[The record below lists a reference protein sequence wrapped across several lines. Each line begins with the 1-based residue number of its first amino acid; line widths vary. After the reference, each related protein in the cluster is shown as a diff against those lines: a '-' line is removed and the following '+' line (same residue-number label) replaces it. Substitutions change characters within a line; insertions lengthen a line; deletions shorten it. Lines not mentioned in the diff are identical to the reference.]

1 MYSLRDTTT
10 FRRSVLGALLLTC
23 GMLSATAQDASNTKP
38 ADKAGAAA
46 TEADGLQ
53 TVVISNR
60 RPEGSQK
67 VAGVVQS
74 ISAEQLRKDGISDLR
89 QLQVAVPGLSMA
101 NQEGNLEIF
110 IRGVGSS
117 NNTELGDPGAAPHL
131 NGTYIPRPRGLGAMF
146 YDLERVEV
154 NKGPQ
159 GTLYG
164 RNAMAGTLN
173 IITQK
178 PLIGET
184 GGYLQGE
191 LGNRKAHGVEGAF
204 NIPISSTMALRV
216 AGYESKKDAGYKNMS
231 TDAQA
236 SKLPAAGS
244 ENNHAARISLLVKPS
259 NALNISLIADTGKE
273 GGTGYP
279 GANIYSAVVSTGQ
292 RAENLA
298 LRNLVYRGEA
308 GELNNKLNGLQ
319 GKLNYD
325 FGPVTLEFSASQRK
339 VDFLQRNA
347 ASEGLAYPGLDLS
360 TINYDNYSTVY
371 WQTKSKSKIY
381 ELRLA
386 SNDQGPFK
394 WSTGAFH
401 FTEDQSVG
409 YLSTSDR
416 GYCCFSGTEFSMPI
430 VQGSSSAVY
439 GDVSYDYS
447 DKLRVFGGAR
457 YSEEKKYRYGIGG
470 NWALTLGGEDYG
482 CCIATRLGTPGF
494 VPALLGRPNFNLSEV
509 STPAQ
514 IAQFLIEG
522 TKTPGERDTLVA
534 QIQAIAN
541 GTNPKG
547 TCFTR
552 PDINNGSQTCPKN
565 NPSDT
570 KGGFSYANL
579 TIPTQQVG
587 SSKASFPDMR
597 LGTEFSI
604 DRDHLVYGKIAT
616 GHKSGGFNDS
626 FNGST
631 IPETYSPEKLIS
643 YEIGSRNAFKL
654 FGRHAIINTTA
665 FHYGY
670 DNQVFQDL
678 TCINMDTTQTPAT
691 CKGYSLANRN
701 IGKSRI
707 DGLETEAKFVLPYRF
722 RLDMNLTLLKTE
734 ISSGKVA
741 DARAVDYGDGGKAPL
756 INLAGNRLPMASNVN
771 LATRLT
777 HSIDIG
783 PGTFDWQALV
793 AYRSSFYL
801 TQFNEQD
808 IVFNNGKRQT
818 ALQAGFPDKQRGFAT
833 VNLGLGYTLD
843 RYRFEMWAA
852 NVGNVEASQKA
863 LVGPALNI
871 RFLNDARSYGM
882 RLRYNFD

>member
-1 MYSLRDTTT
+1 MNPRKRNTI
-10 FRRSVLGALLLTC
+10 FRRSLLGALLFTG
-23 GMLSATAQDASNTKP
+23 GMLGATAQNA
-38 ADKAGAAA
+38 ADNAGGAAA
-46 TEADGLQ
+46 TSEADSLQ
-53 TVVISNR
+53 SVVVTNR

-74 ISAEQLRKDGISDLR
+74 ITAEQLRKDGISDLR
-89 QLQVAVPGLSMA
+89 QLQTAVPGLSMA
-101 NQEGNLEIF
+101 NQEGNLEIY

-191 LGNRKAHGVEGAF
+191 LSNRHGHGMEGAF
-204 NIPISSTMALRV
+204 NIPVSSTVALRV
-216 AGYESKKDAGYKNMS
+216 AGYEAKKDAGFKNLS
-231 TDAQA
+231 TDPQA

-244 ENNHAARISLLVKPS
+244 ENNHAARLSLLVKPS
-259 NALNISLIADTGKE
+259 EALNFSLIGDTGKE

-279 GANIYSAVVSTGQ
+279 GANIYNAVVTTGL
-292 RAENLA
+292 RPENLA

-308 GELNNKLNGLQ
+308 GELNNKLNGVQ

-325 FGPVTLEFSASQRK
+325 FGPVTLELSASQRK

-360 TINYDNYSTVY
+360 KVNYDNYSTVY
-371 WQTKSKSKIY
+371 WQTKSTSKIY
-381 ELRLA
+381 EARLA
-386 SNDQGPFK
+386 SNGQNRFK
-394 WSTGAFH
+394 WTTGAFH
-401 FTEDQSVG
+401 FKEDQAVG
-409 YLSTSDR
+409 YLSTTDG
-416 GYCCFSGTEFSMPI
+416 GYCCFSGTEYTMPV

-439 GDVSYDYS
+439 GDASFDVSDQ
-447 DKLRVFGGAR
+447 LRIFGGAR

-470 NWALTLGGEDYG
+470 NWALTLGAEDYN

-494 VPALLGRPNFNLSEV
+494 TPALLSRPNFNLSEV
-509 STPAQ
+509 TTPAQ
-514 IAQFLIEG
+514 IAQFLLEG
-522 TKTPGERDTLVA
+522 TQTPGVRDTLVA

-541 GTNPKG
+541 GSNPKG
-547 TCFTR
+547 TCFLR
-552 PDINNGSQTCPKN
+552 PDISNGQTCPKN
-565 NPSDT
+565 NPGNT
-570 KGGFSYANL
+570 NGGFSYANL
-579 TIPTQQVG
+579 TIPSQQVG

-597 LGTEFSI
+597 LGTEFNL
-604 DRDHLVYGKIAT
+604 DRDHLVYAKIAT

-626 FNGST
+626 FNGSA
-631 IPETYSPEKLIS
+631 IPETYRPEKLVS
-643 YEIGSRNAFKL
+643 YELGSRNAFRL
-654 FGRHAIINTTA
+654 FGRHAILNATA
-665 FHYGY
+665 FHYAY

-678 TCINMDTTQTPAT
+678 TCINMDTTQTPAQ

-707 DGLETEAKFVLPYRF
+707 DGLETEAKFVLPNRF
-722 RLDMNLTLLKTE
+722 RLDLNVTLLDTK
-734 ISSGKVA
+734 ISSGVVA
-741 DARAVDYGDGGKAPL
+741 DARAVDYGNGGKSPL
-756 INLAGNRLPMASNVN
+756 INLAGNRLPLASNFN
-771 LATRLT
+771 LASRLT
-777 HSIDIG
+777 QSIDVG
-783 PGTFDWQALV
+783 PGTLDWQALV
-793 AYRSSFYL
+793 SYRSAFYL
-801 TQFNEQD
+801 TQFNERD
-808 IVFNNGKRQT
+808 IVFLDGKRQT
-818 ALQAGFPDKQRGFAT
+818 AQQAGFPDKQRGFAT
-833 VNLGLGYTLD
+833 VNLGLGYTLE
-843 RYRFEMWAA
+843 RYRFELWAS

-863 LVGPALNI
+863 LVGPSENI
-871 RFLNDARSYGM
+871 RFLNDARAYGM
-882 RLRYNFD
+882 RVRYNFD

>member
-1 MYSLRDTTT
+1 MYSSAYNIT
-10 FRRSVLGALLLTC
+10 FRRGALGALLFTC
-23 GMLSATAQDASNTKP
+23 GILSASAQDAGTSD
-38 ADKAGAAA
+38 AVVAS

-53 TVVISNR
+53 TVVVTNR

-74 ISAEQLRKDGISDLR
+74 VSAEQLRRDGIADLR

-101 NQEGNLEIF
+101 NQEGNLEIY

-178 PLIGET
+178 PVIGET

-191 LGNRKAHGVEGAF
+191 IGNRNAHGVEGAF
-204 NIPISSTMALRV
+204 NIPISSAVAMRV
-216 AGYESKKDAGYKNMS
+216 AGYEAKRDAGFRNLS

-244 ENNHAARISLLVKPS
+244 ENNHAARISLLVKPGP
-259 NALNISLIADTGKE
+259 NWNVSLIGDTGKE

-279 GANIYSAVVSTGQ
+279 GANIYNAVVATGL
-292 RAENLA
+292 RPENLA
-298 LRNLVYRGEA
+298 LRDLVYRGEA
-308 GELNNKLNGLQ
+308 GELNNRLNGLQ
-319 GKLNYD
+319 AKLNYD
-325 FGPVTLEFSASQRK
+325 FGPATLELSASRRK
-339 VDFLQRNA
+339 VDFFQRNA

-360 TINYDNYSTVY
+360 KINYDNYSTVY
-371 WQTKSKSKIY
+371 WQTRSKSRIY
-381 ELRLA
+381 EAHLA
-386 SNDQGPFK
+386 SNGVGRFK
-394 WSTGAFH
+394 WSTGVFH
-401 FTEDQSVG
+401 FTEDQAVG
-409 YLSTSDR
+409 YLATADG
-416 GYCCFSGTEFSMPI
+416 GYCCYSGTEFTMPV

-439 GDVSYDYS
+439 GDASLDIAEKV
-447 DKLRVFGGAR
+447 RVFGGAR

-494 VPALLGRPNFNLSEV
+494 MPALLDRPNFDLTEV

-522 TKTPGERDTLVA
+522 TSTPGVRDTLVA
-534 QIQAIAN
+534 QIQAVAD
-541 GTNPKG
+541 GSNPHG

-552 PDINNGSQTCPKN
+552 PDIDNGSQTCPKS
-565 NPSDT
+565 NPSNT
-570 KGGFSYANL
+570 NGGFSYANV
-579 TIPTQQVG
+579 TIPTQQIG
-587 SSKASFPDMR
+587 SSKDSFPDLR
-597 LGTEFSI
+597 IGAEYSL
-604 DRDHLVYGKIAT
+604 DRDHLLYAKIAT

-631 IPETYSPEKLIS
+631 IPETFLPEKLVS
-643 YEIGSRNAFKL
+643 YEIGSRNAFSL
-654 FGRHAIINTTA
+654 FGRHAILNATG
-665 FHYGY
+665 FHYAY
-670 DNQVFQDL
+670 DSQVFQDL
-678 TCINMDTTQTPAT
+678 TCINMDATQTPPQ
-691 CKGYSLANRN
+691 CKGYSLVNRN
-701 IGKSRI
+701 IGKSRV
-707 DGLETEAKFVLPYRF
+707 DGVEAEAKFLLPLRF
-722 RLDMNLTLLKTE
+722 RLDLNLTLLNTR
-734 ISSGKVA
+734 ISSGVVA
-741 DARAVDYGDGGKAPL
+741 DARAVDYGNGGKSPL
-756 INLAGNRLPMASNVN
+756 INLAGNRLPLASNVN
-771 LATRLT
+771 LAARITQSL
-777 HSIDIG
+777 DVG
-783 PGTFDWQALV
+783 PGTLDWQALV
-793 AYRSSFYL
+793 GYRSSFYL
-801 TQFNEQD
+801 TQFNERD
-808 IVFNNGKRQT
+808 IEFLDGQHKT
-818 ALQAGFPDKQRGFAT
+818 ALEAGFPDKQRGFAT

-843 RYRFEMWAA
+843 HYRFELWAS

-863 LVGPALNI
+863 LVGPSENI
-871 RFLNDARSYGM
+871 RFLNDGRAYGM
-882 RLRYNFD
+882 RVRYNFE

>member
-1 MYSLRDTTT
+1 MYPSMHNTL
-10 FRRSVLGALLLTC
+10 FRRSALGALLIAC
-23 GMLSATAQDASNTKP
+23 GMLSASAQN
-38 ADKAGAAA
+38 AGNNSTTSSAPSVS
-46 TEADGLQ
+46 EADGLQ
-53 TVVISNR
+53 TVVVTNR

-74 ISAEQLRKDGISDLR
+74 ITAEQLRKDGISDLR
-89 QLQVAVPGLSMA
+89 RLQLAVPGLSMA

-131 NGTYIPRPRGLGAMF
+131 NGTYIPRPRGLGVMF

-173 IITQK
+173 IISQK
-178 PLIGET
+178 PVIGET

-191 LGNRKAHGVEGAF
+191 LSNRHGHGMEGAF
-204 NIPISSTMALRV
+204 NIPISSTVAMRV
-216 AGYESKKDAGYKNMS
+216 AGYEAKKDAGFKNMS

-259 NALNISLIADTGKE
+259 NALNFSLIGDTGKE

-279 GANIYSAVVSTGQ
+279 GANIYSAVVSTGL
-292 RAENLA
+292 RPENLA

-319 GKLNYD
+319 AKLNYD
-325 FGPVTLEFSASQRK
+325 FGPVNLELSASQRK

-360 TINYDNYSTVY
+360 KITYDNYSTVY

-381 ELRLA
+381 EARLSSSDKA
-386 SNDQGPFK
+386 ALK

-439 GDVSYDYS
+439 GDASYDVS
-447 DKLRVFGGAR
+447 EQLRVFGGAR
-457 YSEEKKYRYGIGG
+457 YSEEKKYRWGIGG

-494 VPALLGRPNFNLSEV
+494 VPALLSRPNFNLSEV
-509 STPAQ
+509 TTQAQ

-541 GTNPKG
+541 GSNPKG

-654 FGRHAIINTTA
+654 FGRHAIVNATA

-701 IGKSRI
+701 IGQSRI
-707 DGLETEAKFVLPYRF
+707 DGLETEAKFVLPARF
-722 RLDMNLTLLKTE
+722 RLDMNLTLLKTK
-734 ISSGKVA
+734 ISSGVVA

-771 LATRLT
+771 LAARLT
-777 HSIDIG
+777 QSLDVG
-783 PGTFDWQALV
+783 PGTLDWQALV

-818 ALQAGFPDKQRGFAT
+818 ALQAGFPDKQKGFAT

-843 RYRFEMWAA
+843 RYRFELWAA

>member
-1 MYSLRDTTT
+1 MYPTKRNKH
-10 FRRSVLGALLLTC
+10 FRRGVLSALLFTC
-23 GMLSATAQDASNTKP
+23 GILSASAQDASQSAST
-38 ADKAGAAA
+38 DSAAA
-46 TEADGLQ
+46 SNGDANGLQ
-53 TVVISNR
+53 AVVITNR

-74 ISAEQLRKDGISDLR
+74 LSADQLRKDGISDLR
-89 QLQVAVPGLSMA
+89 QLQVAVPGLNMA
-101 NQEGNLEIF
+101 NQEGNLEIY

-178 PLIGET
+178 PVIGET

-191 LGNRKAHGVEGAF
+191 VSNRKGHGLEGAF
-204 NIPISSTMALRV
+204 NIPVSSTMALRV
-216 AGYESKKDAGYKNMS
+216 AGYETKKDAGFKNMS

-236 SKLPAAGS
+236 SKLPPAG
-244 ENNHAARISLLVKPS
+244 EEHNRAARISLLVNPS
-259 NALNISLIADTGKE
+259 KDLSVSVVGDSGKE
-273 GGTGYP
+273 RGTGYP
-279 GANIYSAVVSTGQ
+279 GSNIYNAVVKTGQ
-292 RAENLA
+292 RAEDLE

-308 GELNNKLNGLQ
+308 GELNNKLDGLQ

-325 FGPVTLEFSASQRK
+325 FGPVTMEFSASQRK

-360 TINYDNYSTVY
+360 TVNYDNFSTVY

-386 SNDQGPFK
+386 SNTQSKFK
-394 WSTGAFH
+394 WSSGLFH
-401 FTEDQSVG
+401 FKEDQQVG

-416 GYCCFSGTEFSMPI
+416 GYCCFSGTEFTMP
-430 VQGSSSAVY
+430 VVKGSSSAAY
-439 GDVSYDYS
+439 ADASYDFS
-447 DKLRVFGGAR
+447 DQLRVFGGAR

-470 NWALTLGGEDYG
+470 NWALTLGGENYD

-494 VPALLGRPNFNLSEV
+494 VPALLSRPNFNLSEV
-509 STPAQ
+509 TTPAQ

-541 GTNPKG
+541 GSNPNG

-552 PDINNGSQTCPKN
+552 PDISNGKGCPTT
-565 NPSDT
+565 NPSNT
-570 KGGFSYANL
+570 NGGFSYANL

-587 SSKASFPDMR
+587 SSKDSFPDMR
-597 LGTEFSI
+597 LGTEYSI
-604 DRDHLVYGKIAT
+604 DRNHLVYGKIAT

-631 IPETYSPEKLIS
+631 IPETYRPEKLVS
-643 YEIGSRNAFKL
+643 YELGSRNAFTL
-654 FGRHAIINTTA
+654 MGRHAILNATA
-665 FHYGY
+665 FHYAY
-670 DNQVFQDL
+670 DSQVFQDL
-678 TCINMDTTQTPAT
+678 TCINMDTTQTPAQ

-707 DGLETEAKFVLPYRF
+707 DGVETEAKFVLPNRF
-722 RLDMNLTLLKTE
+722 RLDLNVTLLDTK
-734 ISSGKVA
+734 IKSGVVA
-741 DARAVDYGDGGKAPL
+741 DARAVDYSNGGKSPL
-756 INLAGNRLPMASNVN
+756 IDLAGNRLPLASTFN
-771 LATRLT
+771 LASRITQ
-777 HSIDIG
+777 SIDLG
-783 PGTFDWQALV
+783 SGTLDWQALV
-793 AYRSSFYL
+793 NYRSSFYL
-801 TQFNEQD
+801 TQFNERD
-808 IVFNNGKRQT
+808 IVFLDGKRQT
-818 ALQAGFPDKQRGFAT
+818 ALEAGFPDKQRGFAT

-843 RYRFEMWAA
+843 RYRFELWGS
-852 NVGNVEASQKA
+852 NIFNTEASQKA
-863 LVGPALNI
+863 LVGPSENI
-871 RFLNDARSYGM
+871 RFLNDARAYGM
-882 RLRYNFD
+882 RMRYNFE